1 MKLFCSDAFLHRIW
15 KKGKQGKLLSYNHIG
30 IVCSSGGGS
39 AYMIKIQIE
48 SLFPQA
54 EVQNIFILQQDELKT
69 FQPDLIFTIMPLS
82 QEIKT
87 PIIYIKELLDDR
99 DLVKIKQI
107 LQCEEYDPYT
117 LIQDNPMYYSF
128 FLKIF

>member
-1 MKLFCSDAFLHRIW
+1 MEKE
-15 KKGKQGKLLSYNHIG
+15 KQGKLLSYNRIG

-54 EVQNIFILQQDELKT
+54 EVKTFSFLQQDELKT

-117 LIQDNPMYYSF
+117 
-128 FLKIF
+128 